1 LVGLGGA
8 AAYVSLPVRVE
19 GSETEP
25 FRVEGSETDFMS
37 NQGKY
42 RTRTTVI
49 DAVQISQD
57 VLSNRELWPHWLG
70 QASALILQHDHEWKV
85 ATPEG
90 WRALR
95 LGDWLVRDEGGTMF
109 PLDAALFNA
118 RYETAA

>member
-1 LVGLGGA
+1 
-8 AAYVSLPVRVE
+8 
-19 GSETEP
+19 
-25 FRVEGSETDFMS
+25 MN

-42 RTRTTVI
+42 RTKATVI
-49 DAVQISQD
+49 EAVLMSRD
-57 VLSNRELWPHWLG
+57 VLSNRELWPHWLN
-70 QASALILQHDHEWKV
+70 QASALILQDHKEWKV

-95 LGDWLVRDEGGTMF
+95 PGDWLVRDEGGTMF